1 MSPEIPVTLKG
12 TSYQLEKFI
21 KHTAP
26 TGVYSLNSVF
36 SGPSYDQYHDYIIT
50 TTVSGSVQ
58 VDDRGRTN
66 LLYFAGSGIGVTYE
80 NGRLSI
86 PADTVVV
93 VFHDNEWKIHA
104 FPADSDSFQ
113 YSICQNCGAPIFY

>member
-1 MSPEIPVTLKG
+1 MPEIPVTLTG

-26 TGVYSLNSVF
+26 TRGYSLNSVF
-36 SGPSYDQYHDYIIT
+36 SESSYEQYRDYVVT

-58 VDDRGRTN
+58 IDDWGRTN
-66 LLYFAGSGIGVTYE
+66 LLYVAGSGIGATYE
-80 NGRLSI
+80 NGHLSI

-93 VFHDNEWKIHA
+93 VFHDNAWKIHA
-104 FPADSDSFQ
+104 FPAGSDSFQ
-113 YSICQNCGAPIFY
+113 HSICQNCGAPIFY